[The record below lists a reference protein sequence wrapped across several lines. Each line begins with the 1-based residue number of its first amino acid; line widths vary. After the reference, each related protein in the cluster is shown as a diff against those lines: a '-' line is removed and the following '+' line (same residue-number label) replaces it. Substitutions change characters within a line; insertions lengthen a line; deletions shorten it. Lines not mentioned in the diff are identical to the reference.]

1 VSRIIALRSENVR
14 QTLRYGQALGESLE
28 AGDLV
33 AISGPLGAGKTQLV
47 KGIARGLRVPADEPV
62 VSPSFVLVR
71 EYGGRLKLYHVDAYR
86 LRSAAELIALGWDEM
101 REQPGS
107 VVVIE
112 WSDRVPAAIPED
124 AFQVELEH
132 DGPTTRR
139 IRLAVSDERRR
150 AALARRLRRIS
161 GKAGRH
167 SQSAPGHSRPTSSA
181 DT

>member
-1 VSRIIALRSENVR
+1 MSTIIESRSNSAR
-14 QTLRYGQALGESLE
+14 QTLLYGRALGESLK

-47 KGIARGLRVPADEPV
+47 KGIALGLRVPGDEPV

-71 EYGGRLKLYHVDAYR
+71 EYRGRLKLYHVDAYR
-86 LRSAAELIALGWDEM
+86 LRSAAELLALGWDEI
-101 REQPGS
+101 REQPDS

-112 WSDRVPAAIPED
+112 WADRVPAAIPEG

-132 DGPTTRR
+132 DGRTARR
-139 IRLAVSDERRR
+139 IRLAVADQGRRG
-150 AALARRLRRIS
+150 ALARQLRQFS
-161 GKAGRH
+161 GKPGPR
-167 SQSAPGHSRPTSSA
+167 SQSRPGSRRPTSTG

>member
-86 LRSAAELIALGWDEM
+86 LRSAAELFALGWDEM
-101 REQPGS
+101 RERPGS

-112 WSDRVPAAIPED
+112 WADRVAEAIPED
-124 AFQVELEH
+124 AVQVELEH
-132 DGPTTRR
+132 DGPSARR
-139 IRLAVSDERRR
+139 IRLVVTNQGRR

-161 GKAGRH
+161 GKPGQNSR
-167 SQSAPGHSRPTSSA
+167 STPGDSRFTSAA